1 MNFLKSLKNAFK
13 GILYCIHTE
22 RNMRIH
28 TVAALYVLI
37 FSKYFNLSTE
47 KYSILLLIIGLI
59 FSFELLNTGVEKMTD
74 TLIDKYNIN
83 VKIIKDLFAGSVLI
97 LAIISIVIGILFFGN
112 LNTLCFIF
120 FDLIKKPFHLVLL
133 FASIFISILYIKV
146 GPLGIKNQYKKFLI
160 KR

>member
-1 MNFLKSLKNAFK
+1 MNFFKSLKNAFK

-37 FSKYFNLSTE
+37 FSKYFNLSSE
-47 KYSILLLIIGLI
+47 KYAILFLIIGLI

-97 LAIISIVIGILFFGN
+97 LAIISIAVGILFFGN
-112 LNTLCFIF
+112 LNTWYFIF
-120 FDLIKKPFHLVLL
+120 WDLIKKPNLL
-133 FASIFISILYIKV
+133 ILFIISIFISIFYIKI
-146 GPLGIKNQYKKFLI
+146 GPIGIKNHYKKFSI